1 MAITA
6 ASVLGYLAYFGPRL
20 ASLPGTFLDSP
31 VWPPH
36 VKQRICSTFAYY
48 GASIMVVFLNA
59 VTAHRRSLKL
69 TGVIDALAAATIL
82 YVTRAVARYGLLKNI
97 FFVSGMLRR

>member
-1 MAITA
+1 
-6 ASVLGYLAYFGPRL
+6 
-20 ASLPGTFLDSP
+20 
-31 VWPPH
+31 
-36 VKQRICSTFAYY
+36 
-48 GASIMVVFLNA
+48 MVVFLNA

-97 FFVSGMLRR
+97 FFCVWHASALITFPHCIWLVIGDFRMTLNLGGSI